1 MLTQSTPIQSILHNQ
16 DLVLD
21 IKRLD
26 QIHPFVSGNK
36 FFKLK
41 YNLQEAVRLKKT
53 SLITFGGAY
62 SNHIVA
68 TAYAAK
74 QYQLQSIGIIRGD
87 ELANKPR
94 NATLQQAQAFGMQL
108 QFVNRTDYKQRHDPQ
123 FLAQLQQQYPN
134 SYIIPEGGTNQLAI
148 QGCQDILTIAEKQ
161 YYDVICVAVGTG
173 GTIAGLIESTTAATH
188 ILGFSALKG
197 DFLKQQ
203 IESLTSKTHWTLHSQ
218 YHFGGYAKI
227 SDELI
232 QFIQD
237 FEQQHQI
244 PLEPIYTGK
253 MMYGMFDLIAQNYFP
268 KNSKILLIHS
278 GGLQGK
284 ASLMP

>member
-1 MLTQSTPIQSILHNQ
+1 MLTQATPIQSILHNQ
-16 DLVLD
+16 NLVLD

-41 YNLQEAVRLKKT
+41 YNLQEAIRLKKT

-74 QYQLQSIGIIRGD
+74 QYHLQSIGIIRGD
-87 ELANKPR
+87 ELADKPR
-94 NATLQQAQAFGMQL
+94 NATLQQAQAFDMQL

-134 SYIIPEGGTNQLAI
+134 SYIIPEGGTNPLAI
-148 QGCQDILTIAEKQ
+148 QGCQDILTVAEKQ

-237 FEQQHQI
+237 FEQQHHI

>member
-1 MLTQSTPIQSILHNQ
+1 MLTQQTPIQPILHTSHII
-16 DLVLD
+16 LD

-41 YNLQEAVRLKKT
+41 YNIQEAVRLKK
-53 SLITFGGAY
+53 SSVITFGGAY

-74 QYQLQSIGIIRGD
+74 QNQLKSIAIIRGD
-87 ELANKPR
+87 ELADKPR
-94 NATLQQAQAFGMQL
+94 NITLTQAQAFDMQFN
-108 QFVNRTDYKQRHDPQ
+108 FVDRTQYKQRHHPQ
-123 FLAQLQQQYPN
+123 YLAQLQQQYPN
-134 SYIIPEGGTNQLAI
+134 SYIIPEGGTNSLAI
-148 QGCQDILTIAEKQ
+148 QGCQDILTSTEKQ
-161 YYDVICVAVGTG
+161 YYDFICVAVGTG
-173 GTIAGLIESTTAATH
+173 GTIAGLIESTTPDTH

-197 DFLKQQ
+197 DFLKQNIQ
-203 IESLTSKTHWTLHSQ
+203 DITAKSHWTLLSK

-227 SDELI
+227 TDELI
-232 QFIQD
+232 GFINT
-237 FEQQHQI
+237 FEQRYVI

-253 MMYGMFDLIAQNYFP
+253 MMYGIFDLIAQDYFP
-268 KNSKILLIHS
+268 KNSKILVIHS